1 MPAIPMNRK
10 ETLRLFLAIAV
21 PEAVKAELRR
31 LQQELQ
37 PLLPSQAVRWTR
49 PEQFH
54 LTLKFL
60 GNVPAENVEVL
71 SKAAR
76 EVCSSMLP
84 LRLRAEGT
92 GFFPNDFSP
101 RVFWVEIKSG
111 GRELLAL
118 QQQLEAAVERFAEK
132 SEAKKFAAHVTLAR
146 FERLRRNAVEKFIMR
161 ARADKQFGEWTAK
174 EIILV
179 QSQLMPTGA
188 LHAILGTFR
197 TKND

>member
-1 MPAIPMNRK
+1 M
-10 ETLRLFLAIAV
+10 LRLFLAIPV
-21 PEAVKAELRR
+21 PETVKAKLRR

-37 PLLPSQAVRWTR
+37 PLLPPQAVRWAR

-60 GNVPAENVEVL
+60 GNVPAENVEAL

-76 EVCSSMLP
+76 EVCSATPP

-92 GFFPNDFSP
+92 GLFPNDISP
-101 RVFWVEIKSG
+101 RVFWVEIKSED
-111 GRELLAL
+111 GRLQLF

-132 SEAKKFAAHVTLAR
+132 QEAKKFASHVTLAR
-146 FERLRRNAVEKFIMR
+146 LDRLRRDAVEKFMMR
-161 ARADKQFGEWTAK
+161 ARMDKRFGEWTAK
-174 EIILV
+174 EIELV

-188 LHAILGTFR
+188 LYAILDTFK